1 MPTVAELI
9 NDIEKGGLKLPE
21 FQRGYVWKR
30 DQVRTFVLSL
40 YRGHPTGHL
49 LIWHAYG
56 LVKTRGGSTSEQGKT
71 LLILDGQQRLTTLYA
86 LIKGKPPPFYEGE
99 HLFFD
104 LWFNIVDEKFSYYSK
119 ALMEGDSSWFSV
131 HQFLNQGLN
140 KFLDELPS
148 LEPEQQDLVQRSLAK
163 LNSLDKIRSYVT

>member
-30 DQVRTFVLSL
+30 DQVRLFVQSL

-56 LVKTRGGSTSEQGKT
+56 LVKARGDSTSEQGKT
-71 LLILDGQQRLTTLYA
+71 LLILDGQQRLTTLFA
-86 LIKGKPPPFYEGE
+86 LIKGTPPPFYEGE

-104 LWFNIVDEKFSYYSK
+104 LWFNVVDEKFSY
-119 ALMEGDSSWFSV
+119 
-131 HQFLNQGLN
+131 
-140 KFLDELPS
+140 
-148 LEPEQQDLVQRSLAK
+148 
-163 LNSLDKIRSYVT
+163 